1 MTDHDYLYTLVTAGN
16 SGVGKTSILERYIND
31 NFEENFS
38 TTIGVDLYSKRIKFK
53 KQQEDINFKI
63 NFWDIAG
70 GNYLNA
76 IVSTYFRNVDGF
88 ILVFDITNRES
99 FLSLSEWIRKIK
111 HGNPNN
117 DKVQIVL
124 IANKCDITKGL
135 HQVTDEEIYSFIEKH
150 VDNICKFYKTSA
162 RTSKNIEKTFMELI
176 SSVYET
182 YEIYGLNKTKTPSF
196 KYKSNSIKLE
206 NEKNNFQKLSLR
218 AELAPKVFSFC
229 CGYR

>member
-38 TTIGVDLYSKRIKFK
+38 TTVGVDLYSKRIKLK
-53 KQQEDINFKI
+53 KQQDINFKI

-88 ILVFDITNRES
+88 ILVFDITNKES

-124 IANKCDITKGL
+124 IANKCDISKSL
-135 HQVTDEEIYSFIEKH
+135 HQVTDEEIYNFIEKYL
-150 VDNICKFYKTSA
+150 DNICKFYKTSA
-162 RTSKNIEKTFMELI
+162 KTSKNIEKTFNQLL

-182 YEIYGLNKTKTPSF
+182 YEIYGLNNTKTPSF
-196 KYKSNSIKLE
+196 KYKSKSIKLE
-206 NEKNNFQKLSLR
+206 NEKNNFQKI
-218 AELAPKVFSFC
+218 FSFC